1 MNMWNCKPCISHAYE
16 FSDSQPRMKTLT
28 FCALLLCWKTMCCNH
43 CELTNVTIVL
53 EKEEC
58 GFCISVNATWC
69 SGYCFTKDP
78 VDKYLL
84 PLKHVQKVCT
94 FKSIVY
100 ETVKLPGCAGH
111 AESFHSYPVATRCH
125 CETCDTDLTDCT
137 RRGLEPSYCS
147 YGQNQIRE

>member
-1 MNMWNCKPCISHAYE
+1 
-16 FSDSQPRMKTLT
+16 MKTLT